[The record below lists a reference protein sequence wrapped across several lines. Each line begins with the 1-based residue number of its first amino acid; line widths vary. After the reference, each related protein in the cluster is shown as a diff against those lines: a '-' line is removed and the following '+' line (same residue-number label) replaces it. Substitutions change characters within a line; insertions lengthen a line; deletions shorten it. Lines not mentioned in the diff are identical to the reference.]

1 VVEPPPSC
9 RTTRLRV
16 ASTGLRP
23 PCPASYC
30 HRLTNAS
37 RPRRGP
43 TNYYSGPVFDGTD
56 FLAPVKRALGL
67 GDDAE
72 GATYVCIRC
81 GATFERDYR
90 DCPECGKPYV
100 ALDE

>member
-1 VVEPPPSC
+1 M
-9 RTTRLRV
+9 
-16 ASTGLRP
+16 
-23 PCPASYC
+23 
-30 HRLTNAS
+30 
-37 RPRRGP
+37 
-43 TNYYSGPVFDGTD
+43 D